1 MTRNYHLE
9 ITWEPNPGG
18 KAGAVLRFGAMA
30 QSEDRPNR
38 RAPRIATLTLNPA
51 VDVSYEVRTLEPDR
65 KSHALATRFD
75 PGGNGINVARG
86 LQALGIAAHSCCLI
100 GGRVGLLLKDLLGQ
114 ELHHS
119 HWVQVRGETRINATI
134 LQQDPR
140 AQFEVTGTGPLAG
153 TGQLEDITGL
163 FLRLAGTGFAV
174 ITGSTPPG
182 VPPGYYS
189 ELARRAAGQGAK
201 VVADLN
207 GPQLAEVIGQR
218 PYLVKPN
225 LFELEQHC
233 GRKLKSLAETA
244 REARALN
251 KAGVGNVCVS
261 LGAEGAILSGPEGVL
276 YATAPRTAVRS
287 TVGAGDS
294 MVAGLVCALAAGRG
308 AEEALRLGVACGSGT
323 AARPGTAIFD
333 WPQVQGLMPLVEISE
348 LDL

>member
-1 MTRNYHLE
+1 
-9 ITWEPNPGG
+9 
-18 KAGAVLRFGAMA
+18 MA
-30 QSEDRPNR
+30 LTEERLNR
-38 RAPRIATLTLNPA
+38 RAPHIATLTLNPA
-51 VDVSYEVRTLEPDR
+51 VDVSYDVRTLEPDH

-134 LQQDPR
+134 LQQEPK
-140 AQFEVTGTGPLAG
+140 AQFEVTGPGPVVG
-153 TGQLEDITGL
+153 TDQLDAISGL
-163 FLRLAGTGFAV
+163 FLHLAGTGFAV

-182 VPPGYYS
+182 VAPGYYS
-189 ELARRAAGQGAK
+189 ELARRAADQGAR

-207 GPQLAEVIGQR
+207 GPQLGEVIDQK

-233 GRKLKSLAETA
+233 GRKLPTIAGAVGQA
-244 REARALN
+244 RRLN
-251 KAGVGNVCVS
+251 DAGVTNVCVS
-261 LGAEGAILSGPEGVL
+261 LGASGAILTSPQGAF
-276 YATAPRTAVRS
+276 YATAPGSEVRC

-294 MVAGLVCALAAGRG
+294 MVAGLVCALAAGSG
-308 AEEALRLGVACGSGT
+308 PQEALRLGVACGTGT

-333 WPQVQGLMPLVEISE
+333 WPQVQALMPQVEISE
-348 LDL
+348 LQI